1 MTKVFSL
8 LGFIAELPAI
18 ERDLHAAGP
27 KIIEQACKI
36 IQKKAK
42 AAIGKEHEE
51 WAPLAESTIADKAHH
66 GYPTPKPLLTT
77 GELRDSI
84 EYTVHGNQ
92 GSVGSNLDRAVYMEL
107 GTSRIPPRSFLVSS
121 AIASEDKIHR
131 MAGATAVAAL
141 SGHGRHASDVREMLH
156 LLHAAGHVFKEAIDD
171 LLDEDDDSKD
181 GHRK

>member
-1 MTKVFSL
+1 MKVFDL

-27 KIIEQACKI
+27 KIIERACQI
-36 IQKKAK
+36 VQKKAQS
-42 AAIGKEHEE
+42 AIGREHEM
-51 WAPLAESTIADKAHH
+51 WPDLAASTIADKAAH
-66 GYPTPKPLLTT
+66 GYPTPKPLLRT
-77 GELRDSI
+77 GEMRDSI
-84 EYTVHGNQ
+84 EYTVHGLE
-92 GSVGSNLDRAVYMEL
+92 GAVGSNLDRAVWQEL

-141 SGHGRHASDVREMLH
+141 SGYGRHASDVREMLH

-171 LLDEDDDSKD
+171 LLEDDEDSNGK
-181 GHRK
+181 RR

>member
-27 KIIEQACKI
+27 KIIEKACQI
-36 IQKKAK
+36 IQKRAK
-42 AAIGKEHEE
+42 AAIGKEHEM

-66 GYPTPKPLLTT
+66 GFPTPKPLLRT

-84 EYTVHGNQ
+84 EYVVHGHQ
-92 GSVGSNLDRAVYMEL
+92 GAVGTNLEYAPYLEF

-141 SGHGRHASDVREMLH
+141 SGHGRHARDVREMLH
-156 LLHAAGHVFKEAIDD
+156 LLHAAGHKLKEAFDD
-171 LLDEDDDSKD
+171 LLDDDEDSKD